1 VPGPGA
7 PASGVQVL
15 NMVSIGDLFSGVS
28 RIAQVIGDS
37 LLDFGFTI
45 ASNPAYLL
53 IAGIALVV
61 LALTLLRAR

>member
-1 VPGPGA
+1 
-7 PASGVQVL
+7 
-15 NMVSIGDLFSGVS
+15 MVSIGDVFSGVS